1 MSVVTDIRKTLTDT
15 KPLLAYVGTV
25 DLAVEKAREARVEA
39 EARRTKL
46 RAEYAPA
53 KLQAK
58 ALELQDKAAEL
69 PEKAVKAVQDLPA
82 LALNRGLELGELA
95 QAQYADLAVRGEK
108 LVSRIRNQ
116 KATKDLVAQAETTI
130 ASAKGAVTVARKGA
144 ADVQSSAKALF
155 TTGRKEAV
163 RATDAIVESVTDEVE
178 IATTEVKQS
187 AARTRTAAKR
197 TTTTTRNATKKAAT
211 SAKATGT
218 GVKKTAAGATK
229 ATKTAAAKVGD

>member
-1 MSVVTDIRKTLTDT
+1 MSVATDIRNTLTDT
-15 KPLLAYVGTV
+15 KPLLAYVGTI

-39 EARRTKL
+39 EARRAKL
-46 RAEYAPA
+46 RAEYTPA

-58 ALELQDKAAEL
+58 ATELQGKAVEL
-69 PEKAVKAVQDLPA
+69 PEKAVKAVQELPT
-82 LALNRGLELGELA
+82 LALNRGIELSELA

-108 LVSRIRNQ
+108 LVTRIRNQ
-116 KATKDLVAQAETTI
+116 KATKDLVAQVDTTI

-163 RATDAIVESVTDEVE
+163 RATDAIVASVNDEVE
-178 IATTEVKQS
+178 TATTEVKKS

-197 TTTTTRNATKKAAT
+197 TATTTKNATTKVETAAKGT
-211 SAKATGT
+211 RT
-218 GVKKTAAGATK
+218 GVKKAAAGATK
-229 ATKTAAAKVGD
+229 ATKTAATKVGS